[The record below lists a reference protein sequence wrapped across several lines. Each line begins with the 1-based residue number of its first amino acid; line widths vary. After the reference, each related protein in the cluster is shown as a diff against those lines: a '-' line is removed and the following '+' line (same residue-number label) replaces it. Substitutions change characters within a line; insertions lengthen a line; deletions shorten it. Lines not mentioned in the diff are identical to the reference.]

1 MYEMGRA
8 HILIV
13 EDDQVLND
21 QLAELLRSKGFLI
34 DQCHDGQQG
43 LLSAVKHKFDLIL
56 LDVLLPSLNGF
67 SVLNT
72 LRKTNQTPVMMLTA
86 CGAEQ
91 ERIEGYSKGADD
103 YLPKPFN
110 LMELMLRIDALLRRT
125 GMSAT
130 LPFTKNTLSVDGL
143 ILDKVT
149 QQISYHEQSI
159 TLTPIQFRLL
169 FTLVENRADVL
180 SKAYLYQTILERSFS
195 RYDRTL
201 DMHLSRVR
209 KKLVKAGMPADCL
222 ATVHGKGYVFK

>member
-1 MYEMGRA
+1 MGRA

-21 QLAELLRSKGFLI
+21 QLADLLRSKGFLI
-34 DQCHDGQQG
+34 NQCHDGQQG

-110 LMELMLRIDALLRRT
+110 LMELMLRIDVLLRRT
-125 GMSAT
+125 GISTA
-130 LPFTKNTLSVDGL
+130 LPFTKNTLSANGL
-143 ILDKVT
+143 ILDKIT

-169 FTLVENRADVL
+169 FTLVENQAEVL
-180 SKAYLYQTILERSFS
+180 SKAYLYQTVLERSFS

-209 KKLVKAGMPADCL
+209 KKLIQAGMSAECL

>member
-1 MYEMGRA
+1 MGRA

-13 EDDQVLND
+13 EDDLVLND
-21 QLAELLRSKGFLI
+21 QLAELLRGKGFLI

-72 LRKTNQTPVMMLTA
+72 LRKTSQTPVMMLTA

-110 LMELMLRIDALLRRT
+110 LMELMLRIDVLLRRT
-125 GMSAT
+125 GASSEQ
-130 LPFTKNTLSVDGL
+130 PFTKNILIVNDLTLNKTGQRIRYQEHNIV
-143 ILDKVT
+143 
-149 QQISYHEQSI
+149 
-159 TLTPIQFRLL
+159 LTPIQFRLL
-169 FTLVENRADVL
+169 FTLVENQSEVL
-180 SKAYLYQTILERSFS
+180 SKAYLYQTVLERSYS
-195 RYDRTL
+195 QYDRTL

-209 KKLVKAGMPADCL
+209 KKLVEAGMPPERL

>member
-1 MYEMGRA
+1 MGRA

-34 DQCHDGQQG
+34 NQCHDGQQG

-110 LMELMLRIDALLRRT
+110 LMELMLRIDVLLRRT
-125 GMSAT
+125 GVSSEQ
-130 LPFTKNTLSVDGL
+130 PFTKNSIIVNDLTLNKTG
-143 ILDKVT
+143 
-149 QQISYHEQSI
+149 QQISYKEQNI
-159 TLTPIQFRLL
+159 VLTPIQFRLL
-169 FTLVENRADVL
+169 FTLVENRSDVL
-180 SKAYLYQTILERSFS
+180 SKAYLYQTVLERSYS
-195 RYDRTL
+195 QYDRTL

-209 KKLVKAGMPADCL
+209 KKLIQAGMPADCL

>member
-1 MYEMGRA
+1 MSRA

-110 LMELMLRIDALLRRT
+110 LMELMLRIDVLLRRT

-143 ILDKVT
+143 ILDKIT

-169 FTLVENRADVL
+169 FTLVENQAEVL
-180 SKAYLYQTILERSFS
+180 SKAYLYQTVLERSFS

-209 KKLVKAGMPADCL
+209 KKLIQAGMSADCL